1 MRIAINLVLVLVI
14 AVLAYLLVDSIRE
27 PIQFQSERDRRET
40 AVETKLDQI
49 RVAQESYRD
58 ITGEFAP
65 TFDTLQQVLQNE
77 NFKIISIVGD
87 KDNDE
92 EIRYDTTF
100 VSARDSIQSLG
111 IVLDSLPYI
120 PYTSGE
126 TFDIKADT
134 LTYQATLVYVCEV
147 GTTRDKFMGKYA
159 DERFQ
164 RYDDTYEPTATI
176 KFGDMSK
183 PSLAGNW

>member
-1 MRIAINLVLVLVI
+1 MRIVINIVLVLII
-14 AVLAYLLVDSIRE
+14 AALAYMLVDSIRE
-27 PIQFQSERDRRET
+27 PIQFQDERERRET

-49 RVAQESYRD
+49 RTAQESYRD

-65 TFDTLQQVLQNE
+65 TFDTLQQVLSTE
-77 NFKIISIVGD
+77 NFAIVSIVGD

-92 EIRYDTTF
+92 EITYDTLF
-100 VSARDSIQSLG
+100 VPAADSISKLG

-120 PYTSGE
+120 PYTKGE
-126 TFDIKADT
+126 RFDIRADT
-134 LTYQATLVYVCEV
+134 LTYQAILVYVTEV
-147 GTTRDKFMGKYA
+147 STTRDKFMGKYA
-159 DERFQ
+159 DPRYK
-164 RYDDTYEPTATI
+164 RYDDTYNPNGVI